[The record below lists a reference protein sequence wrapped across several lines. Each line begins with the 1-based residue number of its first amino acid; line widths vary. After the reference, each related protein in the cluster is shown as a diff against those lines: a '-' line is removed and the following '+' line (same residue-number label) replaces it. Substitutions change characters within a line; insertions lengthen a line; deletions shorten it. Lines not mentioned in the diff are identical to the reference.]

1 MTNVIPKPDDWA
13 LSLDKIVH
21 FEKGKELAKFK
32 LGYIYR
38 PFKNIHNLLTL
49 LNATYNDM
57 DVDEISTT
65 VLIKKWLAQKY
76 PDGECLEFKDKEPN
90 YENYK
95 ILYDWINNCCVNC
108 SNSCIVW
115 DIGESVIKQYCRYCG
130 TKKAI

>member
-13 LSLDKIVH
+13 VSLDKIVH
-21 FEKGKELAKFK
+21 FERGKELAKFK

-76 PDGECLEFKDKEPN
+76 PDGECSEFKDREPN

-95 ILYDWINNCCVNC
+95 ILYNWINNCCVNC

-115 DIGESVIKQYCRYCG
+115 DTYESVIQQYCRYCG
-130 TKKAI
+130 MKKVF